1 MNATTY
7 YILPTG
13 TGWRVSSRG
22 FTWDF
27 RSEQEATAFALASA
41 RDYSNSAG
49 RPTSVRIQRDWG
61 NFVELRTYEA
71 TARRRPA
78 LPLLPRPQLR

>member
-1 MNATTY
+1 MNTITY

-27 RSEQEATAFALASA
+27 RSEQEATAFALSSA
-41 RDYSNSAG
+41 RNYANSAC
-49 RPTSVRIQRDWG
+49 RPTSVRIQRDRSK
-61 NFVELRTYEA
+61 FVELRTYEA
-71 TARRRPA
+71 AARRRPA
-78 LPLLPRPQLR
+78 PLLPRPQLR